1 MSKVNKLLSAID
13 RLKGFENS
21 KEKGNT
27 GEEAVIEIVKEYI
40 SETNQK
46 AALWHSATYHLVDN
60 LPGNFKV
67 YEDGLFAT
75 AGMTGEIDLLLLTE
89 FHIIIIEVKTYNAY
103 VAVEEDWTYKGSSP
117 KSLKPEEWCNLCQV
131 EKSARHMYHHLY
143 TEIPYGDERYI
154 QPVLVYS
161 QGSLAVRTKD
171 YNICILD
178 DLKYTLNNLKRLDY
192 KIDFEKMKQLIN
204 DKVNGE
210 RII

>member
-75 AGMTGEIDLLLLTE
+75 AGVTGEIDLLLLTE

-131 EKSARHMYHHLY
+131 EKSARHMYQHLY

-178 DLKYTLNNLKRLDY
+178 DLKYTLNNLKRLEY